1 MMTGLF
7 ILFALLIF
15 LVMFAIVF
23 TIVISIP
30 TLLESIKKAK
40 ELMAEMEKIKN
51 D

>member
-1 MMTGLF
+1 MTSGLM
-7 ILFALLIF
+7 ILFGLMIF
-15 LVMFAIVF
+15 LIMFAIVF

-40 ELMAEMEKIKN
+40 ELIAEMEKIKN